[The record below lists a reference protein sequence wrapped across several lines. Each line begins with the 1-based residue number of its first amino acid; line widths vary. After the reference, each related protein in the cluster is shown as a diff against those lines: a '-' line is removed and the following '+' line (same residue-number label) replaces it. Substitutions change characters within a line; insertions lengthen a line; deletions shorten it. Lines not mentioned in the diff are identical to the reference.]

1 MAPSVV
7 LRRFHSKLHVREQ
20 ESKNDDGQRQ
30 WYVTW
35 HVAPAGTVIGLVN
48 ATVLGI
54 LTNREHFPKR
64 VEPRSSVDPMFFLN
78 PSPYIEK
85 FMDTS

>member
-7 LRRFHSKLHVREQ
+7 LRRFHSKLHVQEQ

-78 PSPYIEK
+78 PSPYTEK

>member
-48 ATVLGI
+48 AIVLGI

-78 PSPYIEK
+78 PSPYTEK

>member
-1 MAPSVV
+1 M
-7 LRRFHSKLHVREQ
+7 LRRFHSKYCTLREQ

-30 WYVTW
+30 WHVTW

-54 LTNREHFPKR
+54 VTNREHFPKR
-64 VEPRSSVDPMFFLN
+64 VEPRSSDPMFFLEFI
-78 PSPYIEK
+78 SVYREIYA
-85 FMDTS
+85 

>member
-64 VEPRSSVDPMFFLN
+64 VEPPSSADPMFFLN

>member
-1 MAPSVV
+1 MALSVV

>member
-78 PSPYIEK
+78 SSPYIEK

>member
-7 LRRFHSKLHVREQ
+7 LRRFHSKLHVRVQ

-64 VEPRSSVDPMFFLN
+64 VEPRSFVDPMFFLN
-78 PSPYIEK
+78 PSPYTEK